1 MPNILDPF
9 FFDVNYGFGRDSV
22 FTVINDEIGTLPPPI
37 GGYFLLLDGTNFL
50 LLDGED
56 LTLL

>member
-1 MPNILDPF
+1 MFINFNPF
-9 FFDVNYGFGRDSV
+9 FFDVNYGFSNEGVFSV
-22 FTVINDEIGTLPPPI
+22 GEEEGNPPFPPEE
-37 GGYFLLLDGTNFL
+37 GYFLLLDGTNFL